1 MNIDLADFVNQLYAI
16 IPYISLELSTSG
28 LFPSKV
34 GDTTKRSDLTS
45 MLFRAL
51 HIVFSS
57 RTFGSNAPSWRSAAF
72 AKRLLTASLH
82 WPPEAAC
89 KAIHFVGDLLSK
101 DAKLHALLLTE
112 DRSVDGIYRADV
124 DDPQLCNPFG
134 TSFWEL
140 YTLIQSHWDSG
151 VRAEAKRAIEIASQ

>member
-1 MNIDLADFVNQLYAI
+1 MDLADFVNELYAM
-16 IPYISLELSTSG
+16 IPAISLALGPGPAEVVVGVVS
-28 LFPSKV
+28 SK
-34 GDTTKRSDLTS
+34 RRDLTD

-51 HIVFSS
+51 HIVFST
-57 RTFGSNAPSWRSAAF
+57 RTFGTTAPSWRSAAF
-72 AKRLLTASLH
+72 AKRLLTASMH
-82 WPPEAAC
+82 WPPEASC

-112 DRSVDGIYRADV
+112 DRTFDGIYRAEI

-140 YTLIQSHWDSG
+140 YELVQNHWDSG
-151 VRAEAKRAIEIASQ
+151 VREEARRVIEIGKQ